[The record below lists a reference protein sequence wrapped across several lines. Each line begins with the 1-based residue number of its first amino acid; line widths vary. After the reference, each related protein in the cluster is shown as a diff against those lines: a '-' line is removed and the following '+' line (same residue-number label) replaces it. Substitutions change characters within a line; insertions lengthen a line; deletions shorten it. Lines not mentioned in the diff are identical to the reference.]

1 MYPRSEIIRIA
12 VCRDY
17 GLVPIAYEDYGG
29 SLVNLGTEVNSYY
42 AVAVARRRD
51 TELTLFNLKR
61 KSSSHAAT
69 ANRVPAPLK
78 SRPYGTVE
86 I

>member
-1 MYPRSEIIRIA
+1 MLW
-12 VCRDY
+12 RDY

-29 SLVNLGTEVNSYY
+29 FLVNVGEDINAYY

-61 KSSSHAAT
+61 KYVCCMAAFGQDGVMW
-69 ANRVPAPLK
+69 RL
-78 SRPYGTVE
+78 
-86 I
+86 

>member
-1 MYPRSEIIRIA
+1 
-12 VCRDY
+12 VCREY

-29 SLVNLGTEVNSYY
+29 SMVNLGDEVNAYY

-61 KSSSHAAT
+61 KSSPPAA
-69 ANRVPAPLK
+69 APRECLLHC
-78 SRPYGTVE
+78 SMIQVQ
-86 I
+86 

>member
-1 MYPRSEIIRIA
+1 
-12 VCRDY
+12 VCLWRDY

-29 SLVNLGTEVNSYY
+29 SLADLGFEVNAYY

-61 KSSSHAAT
+61 KSFQPVSICGNFKCQLH
-69 ANRVPAPLK
+69 RQLK
-78 SRPYGTVE
+78 
-86 I
+86 

>member
-1 MYPRSEIIRIA
+1 MYGGRWTNVI
-12 VCRDY
+12 VVVWRDH

-29 SLVNLGTEVNSYY
+29 SLVDQGREVDARYA

-61 KSSSHAAT
+61 KSWLSST
-69 ANRVPAPLK
+69 
-78 SRPYGTVE
+78 RPG
-86 I
+86 

>member
-1 MYPRSEIIRIA
+1 

-29 SLVNLGTEVNSYY
+29 SLVNLGDEVNAYY

-61 KSSSHAAT
+61 KSL
-69 ANRVPAPLK
+69 PLLLD
-78 SRPYGTVE
+78 VC
-86 I
+86 

>member
-1 MYPRSEIIRIA
+1 M
-12 VCRDY
+12 CREY

-29 SLVNLGTEVNSYY
+29 SMVNLGDEVNAYY

-61 KSSSHAAT
+61 KSSPPAAAT
-69 ANRVPAPLK
+69 APRECLLHCSMIQVQ
-78 SRPYGTVE
+78 
-86 I
+86 

>member
-1 MYPRSEIIRIA
+1 M
-12 VCRDY
+12 VFRDY

-29 SLVNLGTEVNSYY
+29 SLVNLGDEVNAYY

-61 KSSSHAAT
+61 KSSPPAVACENLSHA
-69 ANRVPAPLK
+69 VHQDVK
-78 SRPYGTVE
+78 F
-86 I
+86 